1 MKTPKNIF
9 VYLLALCL
17 SLSSIQ
23 LFANAQHLETATFKV
38 AGNCSMCKKRIET
51 ALLNNT
57 HVKKANWEVS
67 SKILT
72 VTYDPHAIDIGALHK
87 IVAEAGHD
95 TDKVKAPD
103 STYKKLMSCCKYQ
116 RM

>member
-17 SLSSIQ
+17 SLASFQ
-23 LFANAQHLETATFKV
+23 LFAKSQHLETTSFKV
-38 AGNCSMCKKRIET
+38 SGNCSMCKKRIET

-57 HVKKANWEVS
+57 NVKKANWEVS
-67 SKILT
+67 SKTLT
-72 VTYDPHAIDIGALHK
+72 VVYDPHAIDLDAIHQ

-95 TDKVKAPD
+95 TEKLKAPD
-103 STYKKLMSCCKYQ
+103 STYKKLMPCCRYD
-116 RM
+116 R